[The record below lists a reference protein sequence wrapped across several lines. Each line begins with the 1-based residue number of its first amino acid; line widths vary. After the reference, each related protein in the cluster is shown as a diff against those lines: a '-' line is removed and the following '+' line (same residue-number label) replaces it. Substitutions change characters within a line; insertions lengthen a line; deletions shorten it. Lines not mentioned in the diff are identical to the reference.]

1 MAAETT
7 CPEQLVGRGL
17 TVRDLAARY
26 RVGPDKIRAWIRK
39 GELKA
44 IDTASSRVGKPRWV
58 FLPHHLAEFERG
70 REAGPPPKA
79 ARRSRLKGQIDFYPD
94 R

>member
-70 REAGPPPKA
+70 REAAPPQP
-79 ARRSRLKGQIDFYPD
+79 RRRRRQEPELVDYLS
-94 R
+94 